1 MRIFAKD
8 KLNAIDRSSGDAH
21 SGAGMKRSAS
31 EILLDAVDLVVGR
44 NSDVARY
51 LARAIKSDDP
61 LDLLLAQAAFD
72 ELEGDVKRAVAREIE
87 TGARMSQR
95 RPALPRM
102 VA

>member
-1 MRIFAKD
+1 MD
-8 KLNAIDRSSGDAH
+8 AI
-21 SGAGMKRSAS
+21 
-31 EILLDAVDLVVGR
+31 DLVVGR

-95 RPALPRM
+95 RPTLPRM